1 MSPAR
6 RDLIGYLAGL
16 GAGAAGLL
24 AFGFVELWLG
34 SYLGSND
41 FSGIWAGPRALI
53 LGHDPYDA
61 ATWPTT
67 AISLQGQRPQT
78 AVYGYP
84 GYVAIALLP
93 LALLPLPA
101 AAIAWTVG
109 GLVLAAVALGAL
121 LRHVAPGM
129 PPVHGLF
136 GATLLLSQ
144 PGFTSFYD
152 GQWSFLLVA
161 AAAGLVLALRRGGG
175 LAAGGLLAV
184 LLAKPHLFL
193 FAIPALVRA
202 ALVRGA
208 GSAIAVFAI
217 IGVALVGVS
226 LVVMPA
232 WPAAFLALAGAP
244 RIASSRVTTLPVALG
259 DLLGPS
265 GGPLA
270 IALIVGALALAIRF
284 RADRDGYLAVWL
296 AVSFLAAP
304 YAWSYDQLVLLV
316 PLAIATGV
324 AERRRRALGVAAAVA
339 GCALLLLGG
348 LLLHGLVAYER
359 QSESLNALV
368 GAAVV
373 AIVLVSAWPERRA
386 SAPCQ
391 GSPGARP

>member
-1 MSPAR
+1 MSAGR

-16 GAGAAGLL
+16 VAGAAGLL

-34 SYLGSND
+34 TYLGSND

-61 ATWPTT
+61 ATWPAT

-93 LALLPLPA
+93 FALLPLPV
-101 AAIAWTVG
+101 AAIAWSAG
-109 GLVLAAVALGAL
+109 GVILAAVALGTL
-121 LRHVAPGM
+121 LRRTIPGM
-129 PPVHGLF
+129 PPVHALF

-144 PGFTSFYD
+144 PGVTSFYD

-161 AAAGLVLALRRGGG
+161 AAAGLVLALRRRNG
-175 LAAGGLLAV
+175 LATGGLLAV

-193 FAIPALVRA
+193 FAIPALARA

-208 GSAIAVFAI
+208 GSAIAVCAL
-217 IGVALVGVS
+217 VVLALVGVS
-226 LVVMPA
+226 LIAMPA
-232 WPAAFLALAGAP
+232 WPGAFLALAGAP

-259 DLLGPS
+259 DLFGTP
-265 GGPLA
+265 GGLLA
-270 IALIVGALALAIRF
+270 IALIVGALVLATRF
-284 RADRDGYLAVWL
+284 RADRDAFLAVWL
-296 AVSFLAAP
+296 TVSFLAAP

-316 PLAIATGV
+316 PLAIATG
-324 AERRRRALGVAAAVA
+324 AAAGHGGRRALLTAAT

-348 LLLHGLVAYER
+348 LLLHGLVAEAR
-359 QSESLNALV
+359 ASESLNALV
-368 GAAVV
+368 GAAV
-373 AIVLVSAWPERRA
+373 AALVLA
-386 SAPCQ
+386 SSWAD
-391 GSPGARP
+391 R